1 MSKKTIIAG
10 LFIVFFWSCKNQKTD
25 LKYAKS
31 ISMES
36 NSDSTAKKTSPLI
49 IMAKQA
55 EIIPDTTI
63 NNKLKLDNYSSI
75 ELFTRDYKSIKTIED
90 VRESPIAAFLNSNGK
105 EYLFAYHYEGNT
117 KNSFSLFEVGYVKDI
132 KQKIEFNSVDER
144 IFETENGIRLGLSL
158 KNLIDIKGDEYK
170 LSIEKDSI
178 ITYRINGDSN
188 SNFLNRYGMP
198 GYFIECRIKNAM
210 ISSLRFGFDYP

>member
-1 MSKKTIIAG
+1 
-10 LFIVFFWSCKNQKTD
+10 
-25 LKYAKS
+25 
-31 ISMES
+31 MES